1 VHKVRGDKNRKGRVV
16 IMIDNKLAAKRAKD
30 SFIAT
35 SYLAKAIKAGF
46 IPDPGEETMQLM
58 AGYIPNRMTTR
69 QVLEAFPGKQL
80 KRVG

>member
-1 VHKVRGDKNRKGRVV
+1 
-16 IMIDNKLAAKRAKD
+16 MIDHNLAAKRAKD
-30 SFIAT
+30 SHRAH
-35 SYLAKAIKAGF
+35 SYLVKAMEVGF

>member
-1 VHKVRGDKNRKGRVV
+1 MDHN
-16 IMIDNKLAAKRAKD
+16 LAAKRAKD

-35 SYLAKAIKAGF
+35 SRLLKAMEAGF
-46 IPDPGEETMQLM
+46 MPEYEEVPQLM

>member
-1 VHKVRGDKNRKGRVV
+1 
-16 IMIDNKLAAKRAKD
+16 MIDHKLAAKRAKD
-30 SFIAT
+30 SYRAT
-35 SYLAKAIKAGF
+35 SYLVKAMEAGF

-58 AGYIPNRMTTR
+58 AGCIPNRMTTR